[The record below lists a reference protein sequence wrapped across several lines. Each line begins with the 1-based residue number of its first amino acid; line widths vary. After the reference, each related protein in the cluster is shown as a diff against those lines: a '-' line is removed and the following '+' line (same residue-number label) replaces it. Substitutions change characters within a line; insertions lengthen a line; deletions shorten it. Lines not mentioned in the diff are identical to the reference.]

1 MWAAWS
7 VSLRTVRVSM
17 SVLSIVI
24 IAERSSVVEGMSSIA
39 RGSKVAMVQDN
50 RVGERRWAIG

>member
-1 MWAAWS
+1 
-7 VSLRTVRVSM
+7 M